1 MLFNSVIFILLFLP
15 LSLIGWYGLQRFTDP
30 RYARLFLVGMSLWFY
45 GYYNPWYLALLG
57 GSVLCN
63 QCFSKL
69 FTCCSTR
76 TGRRW
81 VLGTGL
87 VFNLGL
93 LFYFKYFNF
102 FINNCNFF
110 LHTDLQVEKIALP
123 LGISFFTFQQV
134 SFLVDRYREDAPC
147 YGFLEYACFVTYFP
161 QLVAGPI
168 VLHSEF
174 IPQLRERK
182 NRTPYAEQFF
192 DGAALFIL
200 GLGKKVLLADVLA
213 IMVNTVF
220 DDIAIIPYYLDAP
233 TGILAILFYMLEL
246 YFDFSGYCDMARGI
260 AAMFGFILPVNF
272 HSPLKAESVQD
283 FWRRWHITLSR
294 FLTTYIYI
302 PLGGNRKGK
311 FFQCLNLF
319 IVFIAS
325 GFWHGANWTFVVFG
339 ILHGTAIVLEALF
352 PILQKGPRHL
362 KQFITMLFFMMTLI
376 LFRSDSLTTAFIY
389 FRRMF
394 TVGWSGYLTR
404 FATHLQIPENY
415 AVIKLLQLRFPQY
428 LTPFYL
434 ICMGI
439 LLFVALLFIRGRE
452 AEEWI
457 REKACT
463 LRGILCLAT
472 VFTWSFI
479 SLSQVSTFLYF
490 NF

>member
-15 LSLIGWYGLQRFTDP
+15 LSLLGFYGLQRLADP
-30 RYARLFLVGMSLWFY
+30 RYARLFLIGMSLWFY

-57 GSVLCN
+57 SSVLLN
-63 QCFSKL
+63 YGFSRL
-69 FTCCSTR
+69 FTRFSTPA
-76 TGRRW
+76 GRKW
-81 VLGTGL
+81 ILGAGL
-87 VFNLGL
+87 TFNLGL

-102 FINNCNFF
+102 FIDNCNFF

-182 NRTPYAEQFF
+182 NRKPHSGQFF

-220 DDIAIIPYYLDAP
+220 DDIGIIPYYLDAP
-233 TGILAILFYMLEL
+233 TGIITILFYMLEL
-246 YFDFSGYCDMARGI
+246 YFDFSGYCDMARGM
-260 AAMFGFILPVNF
+260 AAMFGFTLPVNF
-272 HSPLKAESVQD
+272 RSPLKAVSVQD

-294 FLTTYIYI
+294 FLTAYIYI

-311 FFQCLNLF
+311 GRRCINLW
-319 IVFIAS
+319 IVFLAS
-325 GFWHGANWTFVVFG
+325 GLWHGANWTFVLFG
-339 ILHGTAIVLEALF
+339 ILHGTAIVLEVLF
-352 PILQKGPRHL
+352 PKLEGLPHRLRQCL
-362 KQFITMLFFMMTLI
+362 TMLFVTLAWVP
-376 LFRSDSLTTAFIY
+376 FRSDSLTTAFTY

-394 TVGWSGYLTR
+394 TVGWSGYLMR
-404 FATHLQIPENY
+404 FAAHLQIPENY
-415 AVIKLLQLRFPQY
+415 AVIKFLKLRGPQY

-434 ICMGI
+434 ICTGM
-439 LLFVALLFIRGRE
+439 LLLISLWFIRGRE

-457 REKACT
+457 REKACS
-463 LRGILCLAT
+463 LKGVLCLAT

>member
-15 LSLIGWYGLQRFTDP
+15 FSLIGWYGLQRLADP

-45 GYYNPWYLALLG
+45 GYYNPWYLVLLG
-57 GSVLCN
+57 GSVLFN
-63 QCFSKL
+63 QGFSKL
-69 FTCCSTR
+69 FTRCSTR
-76 TGRRW
+76 ISRRW
-81 VLGTGL
+81 VLGAGL
-87 VFNLGL
+87 IFNLGL

-102 FINNCNFF
+102 FIDNCNFF

-174 IPQLRERK
+174 IPQLRHRK
-182 NRTPYAEQFF
+182 NRRPRSEQFF

-233 TGILAILFYMLEL
+233 TGLLTILFYMLEL
-246 YFDFSGYCDMARGI
+246 YFDFSGYSDMARGM
-260 AAMFGFILPVNF
+260 AAMFGFTLPVNF
-272 HSPLKAESVQD
+272 RSPLKAESVQD

-311 FFQCLNLF
+311 GRRCINLW
-319 IVFIAS
+319 IVFLAS
-325 GFWHGANWTFVVFG
+325 GLWHGANWTFVFWG
-339 ILHGTAIVLEALF
+339 ILHGTAIVLEVLVPKLQAL
-352 PILQKGPRHL
+352 PHRLRQCL
-362 KQFITMLFFMMTLI
+362 TMVFVTLAWI
-376 LFRSDSLTTAFIY
+376 PFRSDSLTTAFTY

-415 AVIKLLQLRFPQY
+415 AVIKFLRLNFPQY

-434 ICMGI
+434 LCTGM
-439 LLFVALLFIRGRE
+439 LLLISLCFIRGRE

-463 LRGILCLAT
+463 LQGVICLAT

-479 SLSQVSTFLYF
+479 SLSQISTFLYF